1 MASKQ
6 LQDLKLSEDQAEQ
19 IIELG
24 ISLGAADADD
34 MPESKKD
41 KINAATEVV
50 AHSLDAWIEDEIR
63 PDDDETDV
71 AEAGET
77 IEKIF
82 AIAGVSV
89 DDDNE
94 VTVGGAEASE
104 DDDEDADEGADED
117 AEGEEDSDDDEDSD
131 EEPFNPDD
139 YIEGYSEMS
148 VVAKVAKVKKL
159 DADDDDE
166 LAVME
171 AIAEW
176 ENEQDKPSSR
186 VLNYIDEQLGEPE
199 GDTDETADE
208 AGDDG
213 DSSGEAED
221 VSEEP
226 WEGYD
231 KLSAA
236 EVKDFL
242 KQAQEDQDDPL
253 TADQIEYVLEYEQAR
268 EKPPARKRVMD
279 YCRALL
285 NEMQAQ
291 DGGDD
296 EPAEEAEAEPEKP
309 KRGRGKKKAEPKAEE
324 KAEENGMLTISLNGD
339 TLGEFDAA
347 AVLTVIGSLTEQIE
361 GGATNLALDLS

>member
-63 PDDDETDV
+63 PGDDEADV

-94 VTVGGAEASE
+94 VTVGEPE
-104 DDDEDADEGADED
+104 DDG
-117 AEGEEDSDDDEDSD
+117 DDDNGGDDDSD
-131 EEPFNPDD
+131 EAPFDPDD
-139 YIEGYSEMS
+139 YIEGYTEMS
-148 VVAKVAKVKKL
+148 VVAKVARVKKL
-159 DADDDDE
+159 NVEDDDDV
-166 LAVME
+166 AVLE

-186 VLNYIDEQLGEPE
+186 VLHYIDEALGEPE

-208 AGDDG
+208 AGDNGG
-213 DSSGEAED
+213 DESEA
-221 VSEEP
+221 VTEEP

-231 KLSAA
+231 KLSAVQ
-236 EVKDFL
+236 VKDVL
-242 KQAQEDQDDPL
+242 KQASEDESDPL
-253 TADQIEYVLEYEQAR
+253 TVDQVEYVLEYEQNR
-268 EKPPARKRVMD
+268 EKPPARKRVVD
-279 YCRALL
+279 YCKALL
-285 NEMQAQ
+285 NEMQ
-291 DGGDD
+291 DGDGED
-296 EPAEEAEAEPEKP
+296 EPAEEEPEEKP
-309 KRGRGKKKAEPKAEE
+309 KRGRGKKAA
-324 KAEENGMLTISLNGD
+324 KAEENGLLTITLNGD
-339 TLGEFDAA
+339 ELGQFDAA
-347 AVLTVIGSLTEQIE
+347 AVLTVIGTLTEQIE
-361 GGATNLALDLS
+361 GGATSLALELS